1 MTMFRTL
8 DWHVNLNSWSGEKSS
23 AIFCFWFRM
32 KLVLQNIAV
41 KERHCSRT
49 FWKTSSDERS
59 AFVFY
64 YHYLLSLLLL
74 FIYLCCCCCY
84 YVYFFIYIFIYLQR
98 HACSVVKYLDRE
110 FTKIVNVLWLLAI
123 LFYVW
128 NFSFYLIYHLFSYY
142 FIYFFHLLF
151 YLLISE
157 YMSRVY
163 ILAASRYYWH
173 VLVCFTI
180 FD

>member
-1 MTMFRTL
+1 MGLTDF
-8 DWHVNLNSWSGEKSS
+8 V
-23 AIFCFWFRM
+23 
-32 KLVLQNIAV
+32 
-41 KERHCSRT
+41 T
-49 FWKTSSDERS
+49 FIVQKIPPKIYKITTNRKVWMDHFLREQKITCYS
-59 AFVFY
+59 FIIIIIIIITI
-64 YHYLLSLLLL
+64 
-74 FIYLCCCCCY
+74 IYLCCCCCCY
-84 YVYFFIYIFIYLQR
+84 YGYFFIYIFIYLQR
-98 HACSVVKYLDRE
+98 HACSVVKYLDGE

-123 LFYVW
+123 LFYIW

-151 YLLISE
+151 YLLISA